1 MMNDQIVDPKYP
13 TCPLRNVLAR
23 VFEKWSLIVICE
35 LSKHPDGLRTCKLAQ
50 TIPDVSNRVLTATL
64 RKLEADGLVHREI
77 FPEVPPR
84 VEYALTYRARTLL
97 PLVEQLVD
105 WSLDNYADIINDRK
119 KFQNDN
125 N

>member
-1 MMNDQIVDPKYP
+1 MYP

-35 LSKHPDGLRTCKLAQ
+35 LSNHADGLRAGELAHA
-50 TIPDVSNRVLTATL
+50 IPDVSGKVLTATL
-64 RKLEADGLVHREI
+64 RKLEADGLVRRKV

-84 VEYALTYRARTLL
+84 VEYALTDRARTLL

-105 WSLDNYADIINDRK
+105 WSLDNYADIIKDREK
-119 KFQNDN
+119 YLNDN
-125 N
+125 K